1 MDLSGG
7 AHRGLRRCAFQEHSG
22 VLFPVLDGLCAPGH
36 RFRTLCPLPLP
47 AVPEQTLQA
56 AIKQALAHRPDVIAA
71 LSQIDSAE
79 ASLKGARRAYY
90 PVVAVS
96 AHASQNMGAVSSDGK
111 PYSGINRPGANILLS
126 ISVPIYDGGM
136 RSSQISV
143 AQAKVR
149 AAEDKLDQT
158 RDSAAQQ
165 VCGVRSRI

>member
-1 MDLSGG
+1 M
-7 AHRGLRRCAFQEHSG
+7 
-22 VLFPVLDGLCAPGH
+22 
-36 RFRTLCPLPLP
+36 
-47 AVPEQTLQA
+47 QA